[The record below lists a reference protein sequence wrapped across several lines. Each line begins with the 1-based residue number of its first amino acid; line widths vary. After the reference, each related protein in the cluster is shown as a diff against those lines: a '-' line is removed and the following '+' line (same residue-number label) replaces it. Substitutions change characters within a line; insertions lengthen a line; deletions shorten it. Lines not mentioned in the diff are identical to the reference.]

1 MVITKFIYRYSWI
14 PTRNIIN
21 FKLQI
26 STIVYKFFKFM
37 KRKIIYIL
45 LMFILLIS
53 IVLTVAKIS
62 EVGNIPKYQKKIW
75 AKAFIAFMDMPDFLK
90 SSVMILSGRRN
101 FSNLFNDYNVKFLPQ
116 TQYINLDFVKKKIN
130 FEKDTRY
137 TFYIDN
143 NNENLFLTTKKGK
156 FFKTNLSNII
166 NTEKKLKINEYN
178 SFNLS
183 TKEEEN
189 VKILDTLVIDNK
201 LFISKVSKINNCERL
216 EIKFSELKEVLNF
229 QSLIKFKEC
238 ASIKI
243 GAGRIHQYNFD
254 KQKGILITTN
264 DSDNDFPGVNAQNDN
279 SIFGKILFI
288 NLKNKSF
295 QIFSKGHRNPQGLAT
310 YEDTIISTEHG
321 PRGGDEINKI
331 LYKKNYGWPIA
342 SYGNSYKKKSLN
354 YKKNHK
360 DNDFQEP
367 LFVFLPSI
375 GISELIFLPKE
386 FDENWQNNI
395 LVSSLNGR
403 SLHRIRFSDLNYEKV
418 LYDEKIYIGE
428 RIRDIKYIKKYNL
441 IILALERT
449 GSLGILKKN

>member
-1 MVITKFIYRYSWI
+1 
-14 PTRNIIN
+14 
-21 FKLQI
+21 
-26 STIVYKFFKFM
+26 M
-37 KRKIIYIL
+37 KKKIIYTFFIFAL
-45 LMFILLIS
+45 FILIIS
-53 IVLTVAKIS
+53 VVSKIS

-75 AKAFIAFMDMPDFLK
+75 AKAFIVFMDMPDFFK
-90 SSVMILSGRRN
+90 SSFMILSGKRN

-116 TQYINLDFVKKKIN
+116 TQYISLDFVKKKIN
-130 FEKDTRY
+130 FEKDLRY

-156 FFKTNLSNII
+156 FFKTNIDNLIK
-166 NTEKKLKINEYN
+166 TKKKLNIDELTV
-178 SFNLS
+178 FNLS
-183 TKEEEN
+183 TKKERN
-189 VKILDTLVIDNK
+189 IQILDTLIIDNK
-201 LFISKVSKINNCERL
+201 LFISKTSKINNCERL
-216 EIKFSELKEVLNF
+216 EIKFTDLNEVLNF
-229 QSLIKFKEC
+229 QSLKLFEEC

-243 GAGRIHQYNFD
+243 GAGRIHQYSFNN
-254 KQKGILITTN
+254 QNGILLTTN
-264 DSDNDFPGVNAQNDN
+264 DSDNDVPGVNAQNEN

-288 NLKNKSF
+288 NLENKSF
-295 QIFSKGHRNPQGLAT
+295 QIFSKGHRNPQGLSV
-310 YEDTIISTEHG
+310 YKDIIISTEHG

-331 LYKKNYGWPIA
+331 LFDKNYGWPIA
-342 SYGNSYKKKSLN
+342 SYGNSYKNKSLN

-403 SLHRIRFSDLNYEKV
+403 SLHRIRFSDLNYEKI

-428 RIRDIKYIKKYNL
+428 RIRDIKYIQKYNL